1 MAGGGFVD
9 SGAVKRAHL
18 YEYKI
23 TTYLIFACIVAALG
37 GSLFGYDLG
46 ISGGVTSMDDFLK
59 EFFPKVPNLSRC
71 GHRIWKSGGSSIS
84 FGNGTSKNPWSS

>member
-9 SGAVKRAHL
+9 AGSSRAHL

-23 TTYLIFACIVAALG
+23 TGFFIFSCVVGALG

-46 ISGGVTSMDDFLK
+46 VSGKL
-59 EFFPKVPNLSRC
+59 
-71 GHRIWKSGGSSIS
+71 
-84 FGNGTSKNPWSS
+84 FGLDWSSTQFNSSFLYVYYL

>member
-9 SGAVKRAHL
+9 AGSLKRAHL

-23 TTYLIFACIVAALG
+23 TGYFIFSCIVGALG

-46 ISGGVTSMDDFLK
+46 VSGET
-59 EFFPKVPNLSRC
+59 
-71 GHRIWKSGGSSIS
+71 
-84 FGNGTSKNPWSS
+84 